1 MKNLSIIIFVVIF
14 CQITALSQPCL
25 PNGIF
30 FGTQAK
36 IDNFQTNHPNCSE
49 IEGDVEINGD
59 NITNLNGLNVLTSIG
74 GSLIIVSNDSL
85 INLTG
90 LENLTYI
97 SGNLEVGTFDINYVG
112 NPSLNSL
119 TGLENLDSIG
129 GDFFIYA
136 NHALE
141 SLSELESLALIGGSL
156 RITHNSALTSL
167 AGLETLTL
175 IGGYL
180 IIGSPFIGNLSLN
193 SLTGLNNVTSI
204 GESIQIQ
211 HNDALT
217 SLSGLDN
224 LNIIGGNLWL
234 YDVDNLYNLTGL
246 ENLASIGGS
255 LIIGYDYYGFGGN
268 NSLVDLT
275 GLDNLSFIEGDIT
288 IEGNPSL
295 LSLTGL
301 ENLTSIGGNLKIGY
315 YHCTMFG
322 GLYRW
327 GNPSLTSLTGLNN
340 LSSIG
345 GNLEIYCNDSLT
357 SLSGLEN
364 LTSIEGDLKIGDYY
378 DNGVSI
384 LNAGNPSLNT
394 LTGLEAVTSIGGYLS
409 IVDNNTLTSLTGLDN
424 IVAASID
431 SLFIYFNDAL
441 STCEVQSV
449 CDYLASPGGTIEI
462 HDNATG
468 CNSQT
473 EVETACASSID
484 DININDY
491 ISIYP
496 NPGKDILTIS
506 CKNGA
511 TIDEVVIYNQTGQK
525 VFEGE
530 LVNNTIDVSSLPQGL
545 YFIHLQAGAQGA
557 TKKVVKIK

>member
-1 MKNLSIIIFVVIF
+1 MKKFTIIIFVLIF
-14 CQITALSQPCL
+14 CQITVSSQPCL
-25 PNGIF
+25 PGGITF
-30 FGTQAK
+30 TNQAQ
-36 IDNFQTNHPNCSE
+36 IDSFQTNYPTCTE
-49 IEGDVEINGD
+49 IEGDVRIIGD
-59 NITNLNGLNVLTSIG
+59 DISNLNGLNVLTSIE
-74 GSLIIVSNDSL
+74 GSLIIVLNDIL

-136 NHALE
+136 NGALE
-141 SLSELESLALIGGSL
+141 SLSGLESLASISGSL
-156 RITHNSALTSL
+156 SITHNTTLTSL
-167 AGLETLTL
+167 AGLETLIL
-175 IGGYL
+175 IGGGIL
-180 IIGSPFIGNLSLN
+180 IGGPFVGNVSLN

-204 GESIQIQ
+204 GGNLQIK
-211 HNDALT
+211 HNDALAN
-217 SLSGLDN
+217 LSGLDN
-224 LNIIGGNLWL
+224 LNTIGGNLWL
-234 YDVDNLYNLTGL
+234 YDVDNLSNLTGL

-275 GLDNLSFIEGDIT
+275 GLDNLSSIEGDIT

-340 LSSIG
+340 LSLIG
-345 GNLEIYCNDSLT
+345 GNLEIYCNDYLT
-357 SLSGLEN
+357 SLSGLAK
-364 LTSIEGDLKIGDYY
+364 LTSIEGDLIIGYY
-378 DNGVSI
+378 NDNGVSI

-409 IVDNNTLTSLTGLDN
+409 IIDNNNLTSLTGLDN
-424 IVAASID
+424 IAAASID
-431 SLFIYFNDAL
+431 SLFIYYNDAL
-441 STCEVQSV
+441 STCEIKIV
-449 CDYLASPGGTIEI
+449 CDYLANPSGTITI
-462 HDNATG
+462 NDNSPG

-473 EVETACASSID
+473 EVETACASSIEY
-484 DININDY
+484 INFNDY

-496 NPGKDILTIS
+496 NPAKDILNIS
-506 CKNGA
+506 CQDGA
-511 TIDEVVIYNQTGQK
+511 TIEEVIIYNQTGQK
-525 VFEGE
+525 VFAGE
-530 LVNNTIDVSSLPQGL
+530 LLDNTIDVSSLPQGL
-545 YFIHLQAGAQGA
+545 YFIHVQVGDQRA